1 MNKDKS
7 WRLFIETGDRDHWR
21 DHVNIVTRGPFDHII
36 AELKEKVRA
45 TTRTIIEIFKE
56 IITKM
61 YDKNQMQF
69 YPDDEPM
76 PFIVAY
82 DYDGNPIYSDD
93 DYQYIDFQ
101 GDLVKYEDSHSDH
114 FLLAI
119 GGKLKEVSDLYEI
132 I

>member
-1 MNKDKS
+1 
-7 WRLFIETGDRDHWR
+7 
-21 DHVNIVTRGPFDHII
+21 
-36 AELKEKVRA
+36 
-45 TTRTIIEIFKE
+45 
-56 IITKM
+56 M

-114 FLLAI
+114 FLLAT
-119 GGKLKEVSDLYEI
+119 GGKLKEVGDLYEVI
-132 I
+132 